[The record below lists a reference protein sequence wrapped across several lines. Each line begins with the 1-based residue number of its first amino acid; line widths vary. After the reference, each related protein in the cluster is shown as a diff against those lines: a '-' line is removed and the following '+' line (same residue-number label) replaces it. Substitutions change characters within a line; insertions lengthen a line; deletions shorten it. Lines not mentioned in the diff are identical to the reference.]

1 MNLWQTTEV
10 AKKIQ
15 RVKNDERRK
24 SNSWTT
30 FNIICISIFV
40 ASLIASY
47 LLIIFRSNIQTN

>member
-15 RVKNDERRK
+15 KVKNAERRK
-24 SNSWTT
+24 ANSWTT
-30 FNIICISIFV
+30 FNIVCAAIFV
-40 ASLIASY
+40 TSIIASY

>member
-15 RVKNDERRK
+15 KVKNAERRK
-24 SNSWTT
+24 ANSWTT
-30 FNIICISIFV
+30 FNIVCVSIFV